1 MEQNFDALQWYNVNG
16 NLQAPGRAGYGKYFQ
31 CRGITA
37 GLSLPVSQLT
47 CGFAINFNGQAG
59 ALNCSFI
66 DQITDTVQC
75 YWVIN
80 PLNGMIQLNGPSGA
94 VLATALNSISQTGFY
109 FIELQIKVAISIGAA
124 AIRVNGQGVASFP
137 DLTGIDTQAS
147 SNASV
152 SGVSWS
158 QISPTNWQFDD
169 VYFADGT
176 TGPGSYPNNSFLG
189 DVRSSALFPI
199 SDSSVGWTPLA
210 NANWQEVSETAMDGD
225 ASYNFTATAGAR
237 DLFNFGALDIDVN
250 QVLGLQMK
258 IALRKEDAGART
270 VAPVLYIGGSYYVG
284 TAVSVDVTYLYI
296 TTLWPIN
303 PHTSASWT
311 AADVNALVAGYVV
324 VT

>member
-1 MEQNFDALQWYNVNG
+1 
-16 NLQAPGRAGYGKYFQ
+16 
-31 CRGITA
+31 
-37 GLSLPVSQLT
+37 
-47 CGFAINFNGQAG
+47 
-59 ALNCSFI
+59 
-66 DQITDTVQC
+66 
-75 YWVIN
+75 
-80 PLNGMIQLNGPSGA
+80 
-94 VLATALNSISQTGFY
+94 
-109 FIELQIKVAISIGAA
+109 
-124 AIRVNGQGVASFP
+124 
-137 DLTGIDTQAS
+137 
-147 SNASV
+147 
-152 SGVSWS
+152 
-158 QISPTNWQFDD
+158 
-169 VYFADGT
+169 
-176 TGPGSYPNNSFLG
+176 
-189 DVRSSALFPI
+189 
-199 SDSSVGWTPLA
+199 
-210 NANWQEVSETAMDGD
+210 MDGD